1 MPSSFKRQVA
11 GQPLAQVDN
20 PDPFAIPVW
29 RSPVYQ
35 TPHFIIWPVQ
45 LVRLVWRLLWFVVRH
60 PLLGAVC
67 TALAFTWFKL
77 GWPGLIVLAVFMF
90 TTLGLVYL
98 LWPGW
103 FARHVTGAAR
113 DWWRHWFYR
122 RRWMAA
128 MTLAGLAPSYR
139 GRVLVP
145 VLKAVHAAGAVDLVT
160 VRLVTGQ
167 SPEAFADRT
176 VNLAH
181 AFDAQLCRVRDARPG
196 AVTLEFVRSDTL
208 ANPIGAL
215 PVGPVVNLAAL
226 PVGRCEDG
234 TPWLLRLLGSHL
246 LIAGAT
252 GSGKGSVIWSAV
264 RAMLPAVLGGW
275 VQVWALDPKRME
287 LSFGRDLFTRYAD
300 TAAGMVGLLEDAV
313 SEMHDRAAK
322 FAGTTRT
329 FTPSLEFPFLVVLV
343 DELAFLT
350 AYQPDRDLRKRAE
363 AAIATLTSQG
373 RSVGVCVVGALQD
386 PRKDVISL
394 RNLFPTRIALRLD
407 ESDQVD
413 MVLGDG
419 ARDRGALADEISPIP
434 ATGAGVGY
442 VRLEGSP
449 NVARVRAAYGADEDI
464 REMASVATAY
474 RHEISPDG
482 EPWTELPRS
491 CGAPTSRAQFAEPDC
506 SSSATAS
513 PSKSPSA
520 GCAAGPNAGT

>member
-1 MPSSFKRQVA
+1 MTSFNRPVA

-20 PDPFAIPVW
+20 PDPFAVPVW

-35 TPHFIIWPVQ
+35 TPHVVIWAVQ
-45 LVRLVWRLLWFVVRH
+45 LVRLIWRLVWFILRH
-60 PLLGAVC
+60 PLLDAGC
-67 TALAFTWFKL
+67 ALVVFTGLKL
-77 GWPGLIVLAVFMF
+77 GWLALVALVAFIAIDVA
-90 TTLGLVYL
+90 LVYL
-98 LWPGW
+98 LWPDW
-103 FARHVTGAAR
+103 FGRHVVQAAR
-113 DWWRHWFYR
+113 DQWRCLFYR
-122 RRWMAA
+122 RRWQAA

-145 VLKAVHAAGAVDLVT
+145 VLVAVHAADSVDLVT

-167 SPEAFADRT
+167 APAAFADRSD
-176 VNLAH
+176 NLAH
-181 AFDAQLCRVRDARPG
+181 AFDAQLCRIRDARPG

-208 ANPIGAL
+208 ADPILALAVDPVVNLGAL
-215 PVGPVVNLAAL
+215 PVGW
-226 PVGRCEDG
+226 CEDG
-234 TPWLLRLLGSHL
+234 SRWLLRLLGSHV

-264 RAMLPAVLGGW
+264 RAMLPAMLGGW

-300 TAAGMVGLLEDAV
+300 QAADMVRLLEDAV
-313 SEMHDRAAK
+313 TEMHDRAGK

-329 FTPSLEFPFLVVLV
+329 FTPSTGHPFLVVLI

-363 AAIATLTSQG
+363 GAIATLTSQG

-419 ARDRGALADEISPIP
+419 ARDRGALADEISPLP
-434 ATGAGVGY
+434 ETGAGVGY

-449 NVARVRAAYGADEDI
+449 HVVRVRAAYVTDDDI
-464 REMASVATAY
+464 RVMADVAAY
-474 RHEISPDG
+474 RHELGGDG
-482 EPWTELPRS
+482 EPWTE
-491 CGAPTSRAQFAEPDC
+491 
-506 SSSATAS
+506 
-513 PSKSPSA
+513 
-520 GCAAGPNAGT
+520 